1 MVLAAPLA
9 PVAAPFALTHRRVL
23 ALALPMTLAHL
34 SEPLLG
40 LTDTVVVGRLGQADL
55 LAGLAAA
62 TVVFD
67 LLFWAFGFLRLGT
80 GGLAAQAVGAGDLVE
95 QKAVYLRAI
104 GVAVGAGI
112 LLILLQ
118 VPIRWLAFS
127 LMGASPAAT
136 AAAETYFNIRIWS
149 APFALMS
156 YAILGWLI
164 GRGRTDIGFILQVG
178 LNLVNIAFTITAV
191 FGLSLSVAGAAL
203 GTLLA
208 EIVGCAAGLVIVGRF
223 LRGTAQV
230 PRARLLD
237 AARIR
242 QTLLVNR
249 DLMIRSISLVLAF
262 TFFQAQGARAGD
274 TVLAANAVL
283 MHLFLL
289 GSYFLDGFA
298 TAAEQMCGTAF
309 GARDR
314 SGFRRAVRLTA
325 LWCLGFG
332 LAVSLLWLAAGHWLI
347 RFMTTNEDVRAT
359 AMHYLRLAALTPLA
373 GALAFEFDG
382 VYAGS
387 TWTAAMRDLMLL
399 SLALFLVVWW
409 LTVPLGNVGLWLSLL
424 TFLLARGLLQLVRFP
439 PLERASFA

>member
-1 MVLAAPLA
+1 MGVDVSVAPSL
-9 PVAAPFALTHRRVL
+9 ALTHRRVL
-23 ALALPMTLAHL
+23 ALALPMTLSHL

-40 LTDTVVVGRLGQADL
+40 FTDTVVVGRLGQADL

-80 GGLAAQAVGAGDLVE
+80 GGLAAQAVGAGDLIE
-95 QKAVYLRAI
+95 QKAVYLRAV
-104 GVAVGAGI
+104 GVAMGAGL
-112 LLILLQ
+112 LLIVLQ
-118 VPIRWLAFS
+118 LPIRWLAFS
-127 LMGASPAAT
+127 LIGASPAAT

-149 APFALMS
+149 APFALLN

-178 LNLVNIAFTITAV
+178 LNLANMAFTITAV
-191 FGLSLSVAGAAL
+191 LGLSLSVAGAAL
-203 GTLLA
+203 GTLVA
-208 EIVGCAAGLVIVGRF
+208 EIVGCGAGLLIVGRF
-223 LRGTAQV
+223 LRGTPPVAR
-230 PRARLLD
+230 PRLLD
-237 AARIR
+237 AARLS

-314 SGFRRAVRLTA
+314 NGFRRAVRLTA

-332 LAVSLLWLAAGHWLI
+332 LAVSLLWLASGHRLI
-347 RFMTTNEDVRAT
+347 HLMTTNEEVRET
-359 AMHYLRLAALTPLA
+359 AKQYLWLAALTPLA

-387 TWTAAMRDLMLL
+387 TWTGAMRDLMLL
-399 SLALFLVVWW
+399 SLAFFLATWW
-409 LTVPLGNVGLWLSLL
+409 VTLPLGNVGLWLSLL
-424 TFLLARGLLQLVRFP
+424 AFLLARGLLQLLRFP
-439 PLERASFA
+439 ALEKASFA